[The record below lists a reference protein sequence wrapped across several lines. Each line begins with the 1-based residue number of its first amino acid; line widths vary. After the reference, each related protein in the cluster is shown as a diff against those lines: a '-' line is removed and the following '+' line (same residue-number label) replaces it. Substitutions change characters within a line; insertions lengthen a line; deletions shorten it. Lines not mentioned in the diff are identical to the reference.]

1 MSQILRNFI
10 SNGLK
15 FTPKGEVRVTA
26 RCESS
31 GWVTFA
37 VADTGIGIAR
47 EHLGALFQDF
57 VQLDSPVQ
65 KRWRGTGLGLSLSKR
80 LAELLGGRVEV
91 QSESGRGSTFSVTIP
106 NQLTIETQPQAGAD
120 QTAKE
125 RSDDR

>member
-1 MSQILRNFI
+1 
-10 SNGLK
+10 
-15 FTPKGEVRVTA
+15 
-26 RCESS
+26 
-31 GWVTFA
+31 
-37 VADTGIGIAR
+37 
-47 EHLGALFQDF
+47 
-57 VQLDSPVQ
+57 LDSPVQ